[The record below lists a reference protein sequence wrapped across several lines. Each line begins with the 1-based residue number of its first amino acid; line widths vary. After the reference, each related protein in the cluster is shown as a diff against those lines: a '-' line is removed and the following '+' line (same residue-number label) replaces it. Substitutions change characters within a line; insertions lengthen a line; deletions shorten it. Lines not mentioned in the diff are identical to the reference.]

1 MLVYISKGLVNVQ
14 SNFTQ
19 AVIQKGVMV
28 DSATGLPKFT
38 LSLYTRVDVVNE
50 GTPVETVF
58 TYDLSDEENY
68 NSDFKLLKDCFLN
81 ACRQSNVSVF
91 SNSDVVGYQ
100 GQRPRD
106 THTTNQIVNARYLH
120 GEDTTTASEA
130 SNHQQIA
137 REWLTAQVGQVPVPS
152 STNVTVSGA
161 FISALDR
168 HISNNINL
176 PEDGDNEDIPF

>member
-14 SNFTQ
+14 ANFTQ
-19 AVIQKGVMV
+19 AVIQKGKI
-28 DSATGLPKFT
+28 DDRATGFLKFA

-68 NSDFKLLKDCFLN
+68 NADFKLLKDCFLN
-81 ACRQSNVSVF
+81 ACRQSNISVF

-100 GQRPRD
+100 RQQPRD
-106 THTTNQIVNARYLH
+106 THTTNQIDSARYLH

-130 SNHQQIA
+130 SNAQQA
-137 REWLTAQVGQVPVPS
+137 SRGRLTAQVGQVPVPS

-161 FISALDR
+161 FMSALE
-168 HISNNINL
+168 HNIFNNINL
-176 PEDGDNEDIPF
+176 PEDSE

>member
-14 SNFTQ
+14 SSFTQ
-19 AVIQKGVMV
+19 AVIQKGVMT
-28 DSATGLPKFT
+28 DSATGFPKLT

-58 TYDLSDEENY
+58 TYDLSDQENY
-68 NSDFKLLKDCFLN
+68 NADFKLLKDCFLN

-100 GQRPRD
+100 GQRPRN

-120 GEDTTTASEA
+120 GEDITTVSEA
-130 SNHQQIA
+130 SNSQQV
-137 REWLTAQVGQVPVPS
+137 WHSVPS

-161 FISALDR
+161 FISAFDR
-168 HISNNINL
+168 PISNNINL
-176 PEDGDNEDIPF
+176 PEDSDNEDFSF

>member
-14 SNFTQ
+14 ANLTQ
-19 AVIQKGVMV
+19 AVIQKGKI
-28 DSATGLPKFT
+28 DDRATGFLKFA

-68 NSDFKLLKDCFLN
+68 NADFKLLKDCFLN
-81 ACRQSNVSVF
+81 ACRQSNISVF

-100 GQRPRD
+100 RQQPRD

-120 GEDTTTASEA
+120 GEDTTTASETNT
-130 SNHQQIA
+130 SQQV
-137 REWLTAQVGQVPVPS
+137 WHSAQVGQVSVPS
-152 STNVTVSGA
+152 STNVRVSGA

-176 PEDGDNEDIPF
+176 PEDSDGEDYT

>member
-14 SNFTQ
+14 SNLTQ
-19 AVIQKGVMV
+19 AIIQKGVMT

-58 TYDLSDEENY
+58 TYDLSDEDNY
-68 NSDFKLLKDCFLN
+68 SADFKLLKDCFLN
-81 ACRQSNVSVF
+81 ACRQSNISVF

-130 SNHQQIA
+130 SNPQQID
-137 REWLTAQVGQVPVPS
+137 REWLISQVGQVPVPS

-161 FISALDR
+161 FMSALDR
-168 HISNNINL
+168 HISNNISL
-176 PEDGDNEDIPF
+176 PEDSDGEDYT